1 MTFNL
6 LIRLLTVALAAVL
19 GLGAPALHAQQNLFA
34 PRLIIN
40 DKVIS
45 EYEINQRV
53 LFLQLLRA
61 PGNPQDEA
69 LDGLIED
76 RLRADAAK
84 EMDISATEEQIAA
97 GMGEFASRANLST
110 EEFLKAIAA
119 GGVEPQT
126 FRDFV
131 RAGLVWRDV
140 VRARFAPR
148 VQITDV
154 QVDRAIAGMT
164 RASAV
169 RVLLS
174 EIIIPAEP
182 GNEAQA
188 MALATRIQA
197 EVSSDAGFAAAARQY
212 SASGSAASGGKIEWL
227 PLANLPPA
235 IAPFVL
241 ALAPGEV
248 SDPVAI
254 PNAVAIFQLRAV
266 EETEATAPTS
276 VEVEYAQFFLP
287 DDDRAAAAFAKV
299 RAEVDT
305 CDDLYTVAKGLPET
319 QLQRDTQA
327 MGAVPQDIALQL
339 ARLDEGESSTALVF
353 GGNRVFL
360 MLCARRPQM
369 ETPPSREEVRQQLF
383 NQRLAAM
390 ADGYLADLRANA
402 IIREP

>member
-1 MTFNL
+1 
-6 LIRLLTVALAAVL
+6 
-19 GLGAPALHAQQNLFA
+19 
-34 PRLIIN
+34 
-40 DKVIS
+40 VIS

>member
-1 MTFNL
+1 
-6 LIRLLTVALAAVL
+6 
-19 GLGAPALHAQQNLFA
+19 
-34 PRLIIN
+34 
-40 DKVIS
+40 
-45 EYEINQRV
+45 
-53 LFLQLLRA
+53 
-61 PGNPQDEA
+61 
-69 LDGLIED
+69 
-76 RLRADAAK
+76 
-84 EMDISATEEQIAA
+84 
-97 GMGEFASRANLST
+97 
-110 EEFLKAIAA
+110 
-119 GGVEPQT
+119 
-126 FRDFV
+126 
-131 RAGLVWRDV
+131 
-140 VRARFAPR
+140 
-148 VQITDV
+148 
-154 QVDRAIAGMT
+154 
-164 RASAV
+164 
-169 RVLLS
+169 
-174 EIIIPAEP
+174 
-182 GNEAQA
+182 